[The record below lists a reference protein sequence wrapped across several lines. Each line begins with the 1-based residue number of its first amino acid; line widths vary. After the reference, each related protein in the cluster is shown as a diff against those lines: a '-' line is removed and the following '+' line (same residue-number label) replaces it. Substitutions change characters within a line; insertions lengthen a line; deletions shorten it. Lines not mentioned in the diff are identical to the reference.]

1 MAEVGPDAEVDSS
14 VGATR
19 RSRGQL
25 PFDVGRGFLIG
36 TAELVPGVSGGTV
49 ALVTGVYDQLIDSAH
64 HVVSA
69 LRRLVTGPD
78 RLASARA
85 ELRRTDW
92 FLIVPV
98 LLGMVTAVLSI
109 AGVMSSFVTEQ
120 PEAARGLFFGLVAIS
135 VLVPVRMLPPGHR
148 SRWFELALVVVVAV
162 ATFWLVG
169 LAGRG
174 AEAEPSLLVV
184 FAAAAV
190 AICALVVPGV
200 SGSFFLLTIGLYTVT
215 LDAIHDRDLGYLA
228 VFGLGA
234 FVGLASFVQLL
245 NYLLTH
251 RRRITLLVMI
261 ALMLGSLRALWPW
274 QSVPRTA
281 ADGEAHGP
289 GALLAPYDPLAVP
302 VLLALLGAAVV
313 AVLIAVESRRTHV
326 ATRG

>member
-1 MAEVGPDAEVDSS
+1 MAEVGPEVGSS
-14 VGATR
+14 VLATR

-25 PFDVGRGFLIG
+25 PLDVGRGFLIG

-78 RLASARA
+78 RFASAGA

-92 FLIVPV
+92 FLIVPI
-98 LLGMVTAVLSI
+98 LLGMAAAILSI
-109 AGVMSSFVTEQ
+109 AGLMSSFVTDH
-120 PEAARGLFFGLVAIS
+120 PEAARGLFFGLVAVS
-135 VLVPVRMLPPGHR
+135 VVVPVRMLPLGHR
-148 SRWFELALVVVVAV
+148 PLLVELALVAVVAA

-169 LAGRG
+169 LAGSG
-174 AEAEPSLLVV
+174 AEADPAPLLV
-184 FAAAAV
+184 FAAAAI
-190 AICALVVPGV
+190 AICALVVPGI

-215 LDAIHDRDLGYLA
+215 LDAIHDRDLGYVA
-228 VFGLGA
+228 VFALGA
-234 FVGLASFVQLL
+234 FVGLASFVQVL

-274 QSVPRTA
+274 QSVPKTA

-289 GALLAPYDPLAVP
+289 GALLAPYDPVAVP
-302 VLLALLGAAVV
+302 LLLALLGAVVV
-313 AVLIAVESRRTHV
+313 AVLIAVESRRTHD

>member
-1 MAEVGPDAEVDSS
+1 MAETGAEADLGSS
-14 VGATR
+14 ALATR

-25 PFDVGRGFLIG
+25 PFDLARGFLIG

-69 LRRLVTGPD
+69 VRRLVTGPD

-98 LLGMVTAVLSI
+98 LLGMITAVLSI
-109 AGVMSSFVTEQ
+109 AGVMGSFVTDH
-120 PEAARGLFFGLVAIS
+120 PELARGLFFGLVAIS
-135 VLVPVRMLPPGHR
+135 IVVPLRMLPPGHR
-148 SRWFELALVVVVAV
+148 PVWVEALLVAVVA
-162 ATFWLVG
+162 ALTFWVVG
-169 LAGRG
+169 LAGGG
-174 AEAEPSLLVV
+174 AEADPPLLLVMG
-184 FAAAAV
+184 AAAV

-215 LDAIHDRDLGYLA
+215 LDAIHDRDLVYLG
-228 VFGLGA
+228 VFAIGA
-234 FVGLASFVQLL
+234 TLGLASFVQLL
-245 NYLLTH
+245 NYLLDH
-251 RRRITLLVMI
+251 RRRTTLLVMV

-274 QSVPRTA
+274 QSTPGTTS
-281 ADGEAHGP
+281 DGEAHGP
-289 GALLAPYDPLAVP
+289 GALLAPYDPVAGPL
-302 VLLALLGAAVV
+302 LLALLGAAVV
-313 AVLIAVESRRTHV
+313 VLLIMVESRATRD

>member
-1 MAEVGPDAEVDSS
+1 MPEAGPGAEVGSS
-14 VGATR
+14 ALATR

-25 PFDVGRGFLIG
+25 PLDVGRGFLIG

-69 LRRLVTGPD
+69 LRRLVTGPE

-92 FLIVPV
+92 FLIIPV
-98 LLGMVTAVLSI
+98 LLGMATAVLSI
-109 AGVMSSFVTEQ
+109 AGLMSSFVSEQ
-120 PEAARGLFFGLVAIS
+120 PEAARGLFFGLVAVS
-135 VLVPVRMLPPGHR
+135 VAVPVRMLPPGHR
-148 SRWFELALVVVVAV
+148 SRWVELALVAVVAV

-169 LAGRG
+169 LAGSG
-174 AEAEPSLLVV
+174 AETKPSLLLV

-228 VFGLGA
+228 VFALGA

-251 RRRITLLVMI
+251 RRRTTLLVMI

-274 QSVPRTA
+274 QSVPKAA

-289 GALLAPYDPLAVP
+289 GALLAPYDPFAVP
-302 VLLALLGAAVV
+302 VLLALLGAVVV
-313 AVLIAVESRRTHV
+313 AVLIAVESRRTHD